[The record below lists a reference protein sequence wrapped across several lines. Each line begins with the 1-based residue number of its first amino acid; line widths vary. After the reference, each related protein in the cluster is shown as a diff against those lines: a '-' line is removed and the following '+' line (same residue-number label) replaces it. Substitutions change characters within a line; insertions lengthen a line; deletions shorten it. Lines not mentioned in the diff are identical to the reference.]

1 MKSLMHVKAVESH
14 LLGKML
20 LPDIKKY
27 ILKQPKRKQKQRKL
41 LIPKNLL
48 SKE

>member
-27 ILKQPKRKQKQRKL
+27 ILNKPKRKQKQRKI
-41 LIPKNLL
+41 LIPNSLL
-48 SKE
+48 SNE